1 MALPHFEHEI
11 ALWDQSYVV
20 IGADEVGRGA
30 FAGPVAAGAVIFT
43 PLIIQSY
50 DQSGIEINDSKK
62 LTPRKREIAYEWIR
76 KNATYS
82 VGFASVSDINN
93 LGIVNATNKAYRR
106 CINIV
111 RHKQN
116 GNHFLLVDAFFV
128 PYVPG
133 LIKSRQRPITHGD
146 MTSMSIAAASIV
158 AKVERDQLMDD
169 LSRRERY
176 TAYHWHTNKGY
187 GTKAHR
193 SAISLHGTTPLH
205 RIDFIHE
212 KK

>member
-1 MALPHFEHEI
+1 MTLPHFEHERE
-11 ALWDQSYVV
+11 LWDQSYIV

-30 FAGPVAAGAVIFT
+30 FAGPVAAGAVVFT
-43 PLIIQSY
+43 PSIVQSY

-62 LTPRKREIAYEWIR
+62 LTVRKREIAYEWIR
-76 KNATYS
+76 QNAITA
-82 VGFASVSDINN
+82 VGYASVTDINN
-93 LGIVNATNKAYRR
+93 HGIVKATNKAYRR
-106 CINIV
+106 CIDIV
-111 RHKQN
+111 RRNQN

-128 PYVPG
+128 PYIPG
-133 LIKSRQRPITHGD
+133 VIKSRQRPITHGD

-158 AKVERDQLMDD
+158 AKVERDRLMDD

-176 TAYHWHTNKGY
+176 TVYHWNTNKGY
-187 GTKAHR
+187 GTKMHR
-193 SAISLHGTTPLH
+193 TAISLHGTTPLH